1 MESSVARSHRGHWQ
15 GKVGDQHALIGQH
28 DDVVFGAGHHG
39 QSGSPPNNPCV
50 RAR

>member
-28 DDVVFGAGHHG
+28 DNVVFGPATMA
-39 QSGSPPNNPCV
+39 S
-50 RAR
+50 RAPRRTTPE